1 MAAIQPIH
9 CRRSAMA
16 LFADQM
22 PVVVTQ
28 RGLMHAACAIALH
41 EMGDLD
47 LAVIESKLQGIADDI
62 RSRVRGDDERA
73 IMAHAHDVLFEEM
86 GFTGNTDDY
95 YGPDNSYV
103 PSILETKR
111 GLPISLALIYK
122 DVMDRLGIVVHGVNA
137 AAHFLVAV
145 ETRDQTAKGD
155 YMLVD
160 PFNGGRILTTD
171 EAFDM
176 IEFMIGQSLPE
187 KHRVLP
193 IATHRLWLGRILA
206 NLHAEF
212 LRQGQGDDAAAM
224 EELGMCLRLSEATK
238 GPPAD

>member
-1 MAAIQPIH
+1 
-9 CRRSAMA
+9 MA
-16 LFADQM
+16 LFAEQM
-22 PVVVTQ
+22 PIVVTQ

-47 LAVIESKLQGIADDI
+47 LAVIDSRLQAIADDI

-73 IMAHAHDVLFEEM
+73 IIAHAHEVLFEEM
-86 GFTGNTDDY
+86 QFAGNTDDY

-103 PSILETKR
+103 PIILDAKR
-111 GLPISLALIYK
+111 GLPIAMALIYK
-122 DVMDRLGIVVHGVNA
+122 DVMDRLGVVVHGVNA
-137 AAHFLVAV
+137 PAHFLVAV
-145 ETRDQTAKGD
+145 ETRDRTVKGD

-160 PFNGGRILTTD
+160 PFNAGRILTTD

-176 IEFMIGQSLPE
+176 IEFMIGQSLPD
-187 KHRVLP
+187 HQRVLP
-193 IATHRLWLGRILA
+193 IASHRLWLGRMLA

>member
-1 MAAIQPIH
+1 ME
-9 CRRSAMA
+9 
-16 LFADQM
+16 LFAAQM

-28 RGLMHAACAIALH
+28 RGLLHAACAIALH

-47 LAVIESKLQGIADDI
+47 MVVVESKLQAIADTI

-73 IMAHAHDVLFEEM
+73 IIAHAHDVLFDEL

-95 YGPDNSYV
+95 YGPDNSYIPV
-103 PSILETKR
+103 MLDAKR
-111 GLPISLALIYK
+111 GLPISLTLIYK
-122 DVMDRLGIVVHGVNA
+122 DVMSRLGVVVHGVNA
-137 AAHFLVAV
+137 AVHFLAAV
-145 ETRDQTAKGD
+145 ETHDRTAKGD

-160 PFNGGRILTTD
+160 PFHSGRMLTTD
-171 EAFDM
+171 EAFAM
-176 IEFMIGQSLPE
+176 IEQMIGQSLPE

-193 IATHRLWLGRILA
+193 IATHRLWLGRMLA

-224 EELGMCLRLSEATK
+224 EELAMVLRMSEANPS
-238 GPPAD
+238 PPGL